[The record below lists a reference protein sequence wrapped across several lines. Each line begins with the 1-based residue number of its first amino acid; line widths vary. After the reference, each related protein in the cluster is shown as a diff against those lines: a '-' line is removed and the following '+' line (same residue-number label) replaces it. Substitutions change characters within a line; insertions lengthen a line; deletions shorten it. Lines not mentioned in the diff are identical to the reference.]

1 MAIDLEVHRKVRS
14 IVTRYVI
21 EHVGDM
27 AVEGAPVFD
36 EEQRVWIVPIF
47 CRTSRGILPAGKI
60 ELDEELNII
69 FASPR
74 EEMERVVEAQLKRLP
89 YLVYAEE
96 GELEAAGFQPVKV

>member
-1 MAIDLEVHRKVRS
+1 MAIDLEAHRKVRS

-21 EHVGDM
+21 EYVGDM
-27 AVEGAPVFD
+27 AVEGSPTFD
-36 EEQRVWIVPIF
+36 KEREVWTVSIL

-60 ELDEELNII
+60 ELDEGLSII

-74 EEMERVVEAQLKRLP
+74 EEMVRVVEAQLKRLP

-96 GELEAAGFQPVKV
+96 GELVAAGFEPVKV

>member
-1 MAIDLEVHRKVRS
+1 MAIDLEAHRKVRS

-27 AVEGAPVFD
+27 AVEGAPTFD
-36 EEQRVWIVPIF
+36 KERRVWTVPIL

-60 ELDEELNII
+60 ELDEDLNII
-69 FASPR
+69 FASSR
-74 EEMERVVEAQLKRLP
+74 EEMVYVVEAQLKRLP

-96 GELEAAGFQPVKV
+96 GELEAAGFEPVKV